1 MTKRLFLPL
10 LAALMTVACEKEDSQ
25 PSFSVST
32 SELLLGGN
40 AGAENTFTVTAA
52 GPWQTQPQE
61 AEFSF
66 TPLSGEAGMTT
77 VTVTAA
83 GTNTGRERKT
93 LGTITLRAADGTRTV
108 KVMQRPAKAPQAVF
122 LYMAGTDLLKYF
134 RMNITRA
141 STAIGKNVLGDG
153 RFLALIQPQERT
165 ALALEIRYDAATK
178 AARVDTLRRYA
189 DVVTTDGATITRL
202 LNEMADLAPAARYG
216 LIMGSHGSA
225 WIPAQYQ
232 YLALGA
238 TPPVAADY
246 WIKNGELV
254 TRWFGS
260 NGGVRTDIPTLAA
273 SLQRAAV
280 RFDYLIF
287 DACFMSSIETLYDL
301 RNSTDYIVGS
311 PAEVMGYG
319 FPYDRIVP
327 PLFTA
332 AGISDRLESV
342 CRNFYEFYLNDWK
355 TYPGNAQSGCIAL
368 SVCSELEGLKE
379 VMKRINAGKRKNW
392 DAGTL
397 QYYEN
402 LSTHLFYDL
411 RHYVE
416 SMCDDPALL
425 AEFRVQ
431 FDKAFPPA
439 YRLHTPKFYS
449 GYGSGA
455 YITVDPAHY
464 CGVSVSEPSGKYTS
478 ENRSTSWYRDTH

>member
-1 MTKRLFLPL
+1 MTKRLFLLL
-10 LAALMTVACEKEDSQ
+10 LAALVTVACEKEDSL
-25 PSFSVST
+25 PSFRVSP

-52 GPWQTQPQE
+52 GLWEAQPQGT
-61 AEFSF
+61 EFTF
-66 TPLSGEAGMTT
+66 TPLTGDAGVTT

-83 GTNTGRERKT
+83 SKNAGRERKT
-93 LGTITLRAADGTRTV
+93 LGTITLRAAEGTRTV
-108 KVMQRPAKAPQAVF
+108 KVMQSPAKAPQAVF

-153 RFLALIQPQERT
+153 RFLALIQPEERT

-178 AARVDTLRRYA
+178 AAKVDTLRRYS
-189 DVVTTDGATITRL
+189 DIVTTDRTTITRL
-202 LNEMADLAPAARYG
+202 LNEMAGLAPAERYG

-232 YLALGA
+232 YLAPGV
-238 TPPVAADY
+238 TPPPAEDY

-260 NGGVRTDIPTLAA
+260 NGGVRTDITTLAA
-273 SLQRAAV
+273 SLQNADI
-280 RFDYLIF
+280 RFEYLIF

-301 RNSTDYIVGS
+301 RDCTNFIVGS
-311 PAEVMGYG
+311 PAEIMGYG
-319 FPYDRIVP
+319 FPYDRITP
-327 PLFTA
+327 PLFANGGT
-332 AGISDRLESV
+332 SYDLPSV

-355 TYPGNAQSGCIAL
+355 IYPGNAQSGCIAL
-368 SVCSELEGLKE
+368 TVCSELEGLKE
-379 VMKRINAGKRKNW
+379 VMKRINAGKQKSW
-392 DAGTL
+392 DANTL

-402 LSTHLFYDL
+402 LSRHLFYDMG
-411 RHYVE
+411 HYVE

-425 AEFRVQ
+425 EEFRTQ

-455 YITVDPAHY
+455 YIAVDPAHY
-464 CGVSVSEPSGKYTS
+464 SGVSVSEPSSKYTTD
-478 ENRSTSWYRDTH
+478 NRNTAWYRDTH